1 MVIGWHTRGYIPH
14 FDAGSAVQSVTF
26 RLAGSL
32 PSKVLEAWR
41 VEMEQLRL
49 PNVDAAMRRKV
60 DEALDRGDGAQYL
73 ADPRV
78 ARVVEEVIL
87 HFHGVR
93 YNLHA
98 WCLMPNHVH
107 VLVAMHEVSSLSS
120 ILHTWKS
127 YSAKRANAL
136 LGRSEVFWAPE
147 YFDRFI
153 RNEEHYENAV
163 HYIQS
168 NPVKAGLCRDP
179 ADWRFS
185 SCWRGYADVAG
196 GTPALPGLVIS
207 GVHGR

>member
-1 MVIGWHTRGYIPH
+1 MAIGWHTRGYIPH

-41 VEMEQLRL
+41 AELEQVRL
-49 PNVDAAMRRKV
+49 PNVDAVMRRKV

-73 ADPRV
+73 ADSRV
-78 ARVVEEVIL
+78 ARVVEEVLL

-107 VLVAMHEVSSLSS
+107 VLVAMHEASSLSS

-127 YSAKRANAL
+127 YSAKRANAV
-136 LGRSEVFWAPE
+136 LGRSGVFWAQE

-153 RNEEHYENAV
+153 RNEEHYESAV
-163 HYIQS
+163 RYIQF

-185 SCWRGYADVAG
+185 SCWRGYAGVAG
-196 GTPALPGLVIS
+196 GTPALPGMMSS